1 MKLFYWW
8 CGICLSSLLILFFLM
23 FGIHILAIS
32 FSLNNPLIF
41 IATFFSSCLMILV
54 CLSLIAG
61 LIVKIV
67 IRLKENSSNSKSTKE

>member
-1 MKLFYWW
+1 MRSFYWW
-8 CGICLSSLLILFFLM
+8 CGICLSSLLVIFFLI
-23 FGIHILAIS
+23 FGIFVLAIS

-67 IRLKENSSNSKSTKE
+67 IRFKESPLDSKGTEK

>member
-1 MKLFYWW
+1 MKPFIWW
-8 CGICLSSLLILFFLM
+8 FGIFISFLLLLSILIFGICILV
-23 FGIHILAIS
+23 IS

-61 LIVKIV
+61 LVVKV
-67 IRLKENSSNSKSTKE
+67 VTRLKGNTAKPESIHD